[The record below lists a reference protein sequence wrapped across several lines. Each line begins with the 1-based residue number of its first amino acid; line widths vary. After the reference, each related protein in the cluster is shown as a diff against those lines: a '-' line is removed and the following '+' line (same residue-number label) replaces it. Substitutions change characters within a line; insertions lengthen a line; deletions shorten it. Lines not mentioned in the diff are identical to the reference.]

1 MGCSS
6 STETLSQGNNRP
18 PAKSI
23 ETNGAKRSDSSDVSD
38 QIVDDVETIPDQTKL
53 IPITE
58 NEVPANGTTPI
69 PPVEE
74 EVKAIEAVELEASD
88 SLLPASEGCDTSCG
102 PADGEE
108 SEDAKNSTEVN
119 PHEDSALV
127 EGEIRDAVEA
137 EMQEEIASEG
147 AETKEEE
154 TGHSLDAAET
164 EIDATNN
171 EE

>member
-164 EIDATNN
+164 EIGMLIG
-171 EE
+171 E